1 MTPTAVRSDRKGLL
15 WPALFTLCTAALLVS
30 LGIWQLQRL
39 AWKEGLIAQIAA
51 RADAAPVPAPPES
64 QWPALRPDDYDYRH
78 VKLHGHFDYDKEALV
93 FRPSGPDGLGP
104 GYLVLTPLRL
114 DDGAHVIVNR
124 GYVPQELK
132 DPTKRSGSRAAGE
145 VEVTGLM
152 RPPEPRNLF
161 TPVDEPGKD
170 IYFTRDPAE
179 LAAHFGLA
187 RTAPFSIDADAVA
200 VPGGWPKG
208 GTTLRVLPNN
218 HLEYAITWF
227 GLAAGLI
234 GVFGALVIR
243 RFRSPMA

>member
-1 MTPTAVRSDRKGLL
+1 MTAAAGPSDRKGLL

-30 LGIWQLQRL
+30 LGVWQLHRL

-51 RADAAPVPAPPES
+51 RADAAPAPPPPEA
-64 QWPALRPDDYDYRH
+64 QWPALQPDDYDYRH
-78 VKLHGHFDYDKEALV
+78 VKLHGRFAYDKEALV
-93 FRPSGPDGLGP
+93 FRPSGPGGLGP

-114 DDGAHVIVNR
+114 DDGAYVIVNR
-124 GYVPQELK
+124 GFVPQELK
-132 DPTKRSGSRAAGE
+132 DPSVRAQSQAAGE

-161 TPVDEPGKD
+161 TPADEPGKG
-170 IYFTRDPAE
+170 IYFTRDAAV
-179 LAAHFGLA
+179 LAAHFELA
-187 RTAPFSIDADAVA
+187 RTAPFSIDADAAA

-227 GLAAGLI
+227 GLAIGLV
-234 GVFGALVIR
+234 GVFAALVIR
-243 RFRSPMA
+243 RFRTPAG